1 MTYGKINIRM
11 CVFSMRVLAYARFW
25 RYLLLLPLSLS
36 LPFSFFLFL
45 HILSNYLRICPPPQS
60 VWIHLFYSFVIVLWT
75 DRLRFWILSKH
86 FFSLRNTFFMWILN
100 IYVYISGIFDNC
112 RVNGQIITWFF
123 DRNTFPIKSKSGIDK
138 RHFKI

>member
-1 MTYGKINIRM
+1 
-11 CVFSMRVLAYARFW
+11 MRFFHARFSLCAFLKIPSPPSPLPLPS
-25 RYLLLLPLSLS
+25 LLLLPLPSYSLQ
-36 LPFSFFLFL
+36 LFTHL
-45 HILSNYLRICPPPQS
+45 PPPQS

-86 FFSLRNTFFMWILN
+86 FFSSRNTFFMWILN

-112 RVNGQIITWFF
+112 RVNGQIIIMWFF

>member
-1 MTYGKINIRM
+1 
-11 CVFSMRVLAYARFW
+11 MRFFHARFSLCAFLKIPSPPSPLPLPS
-25 RYLLLLPLSLS
+25 LLLLPLPSYSLQ
-36 LPFSFFLFL
+36 LFTHL
-45 HILSNYLRICPPPQS
+45 PPPQS

-112 RVNGQIITWFF
+112 RVNGQIIIMWFF